1 MQKQKR
7 QKPGDNMKLAQYY
20 VFDYTLNPDEQ
31 LSPHFKAHEFRC
43 SDLSRV
49 IVLNKTLLELL
60 EIIRNHYNKPLIIN
74 SGYRTVAYN
83 SSLKNSSPKSQH
95 MFGNAADIYIS
106 GVSPLKLY
114 SWLNSKYPNSLGLG
128 IYDTFVHVDVREGKS
143 RWDYRT
149 TTK

>member
-1 MQKQKR
+1 
-7 QKPGDNMKLAQYY
+7 MKTKSYY

-49 IVLNKTLLELL
+49 IVLDKALVELL
-60 EIIRNHYNKPLIIN
+60 EIIRTHYNKPLHIN
-74 SGYRTVAYN
+74 SGYRTVQYN
-83 SSLKNSSPKSQH
+83 ASLKNSSPKSQH
-95 MFGNAADIYIS
+95 ILGKAADIWLNDIS
-106 GVSPLKLY
+106 PKQLY

-149 TTK
+149 NK